1 MIDNTPAYLLLK
13 MSLGR
18 ATVSLELETLLRAK
32 CDQAAG
38 ELRRAGL
45 SLDGSSAADNAL
57 IAAYAE
63 WIYRRRNAEDP
74 KPRAL
79 RDEIHSRQLA
89 RTTGGA
95 P

>member
-1 MIDNTPAYLLLK
+1 MPDLTPAYTLLK

-18 ATVSLELETLLRAK
+18 TTVPPELETLLRAK

-45 SLDGSSAADNAL
+45 SLDDGSPADNAL

-79 RDEIHSRQLA
+79 RDEIHSRQIA
-89 RTTGGA
+89 RTTGGT